1 MSKSLEK
8 IFSAYHWGENPT
20 HKIITRS
27 KHHSDG
33 MVEYGRCCEIHLC
46 DEMEYKSQKPD
57 HILQIPETHLH
68 TCHLLFDS
76 KKKKKPL
83 MIELDEATQEEFKKL
98 YKDNPNK
105 AISLKEIAKITGGYQ
120 SNRKYPNV
128 KAKPLGYCTHI
139 VYRTI
144 KKTDGLSNYIHE
156 FGEPYKRGEK
166 WSQKP
171 ILAVD
176 ENGEVFLCGGNYKC
190 EVEGIV
196 N

>member
-1 MSKSLEK
+1 M
-8 IFSAYHWGENPT
+8 
-20 HKIITRS
+20 
-27 KHHSDG
+27 
-33 MVEYGRCCEIHLC
+33 
-46 DEMEYKSQKPD
+46 
-57 HILQIPETHLH
+57 
-68 TCHLLFDS
+68 
-76 KKKKKPL
+76 
-83 MIELDEATQEEFKKL
+83 
-98 YKDNPNK
+98 

-144 KKTDGLSNYIHE
+144 KKSDGLSNYIHE